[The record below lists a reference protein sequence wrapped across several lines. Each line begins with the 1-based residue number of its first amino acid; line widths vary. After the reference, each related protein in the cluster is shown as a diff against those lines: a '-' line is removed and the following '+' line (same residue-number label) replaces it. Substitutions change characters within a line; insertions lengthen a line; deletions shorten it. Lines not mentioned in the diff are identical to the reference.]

1 MDVLQEITEWDIP
14 NHTYWVLN
22 SGKLTA
28 YQIQGTSKKI
38 VLNNPMSFDRA
49 RRRFRVVESI
59 AEGAEAITVEGS
71 SGKTYT
77 IVSGRCSCPG
87 FKFRGKCSHT
97 AKLSGVV
104 SE

>member
-1 MDVLQEITEWDIP
+1 MEVLQEITAWNIP

-28 YQIQGTSKKI
+28 YKIAGTSEKI
-38 VLNNPMSFDRA
+38 VLKHPMSFDRA
-49 RRRFRVVESI
+49 RRRFRVIESI
-59 AEGAEAITVEGS
+59 PEGEGVTVKGS

-87 FKFRGKCSHT
+87 FKFRGKCSHI
-97 AKLSGVV
+97 GQ
-104 SE
+104 